1 MINPGKE
8 MSMLSMYSSRWD
20 MGPWVLFRKTPLR
33 QATCSDSDWRV
44 LQSPNRI
51 KFQQIRELILHLHF
65 TPILDDNWLPSSEAS
80 TSSPTP
86 SPRASRRC
94 PRSPSTGSSP
104 SPRGWRTSPHQSQ
117 ELLNSILTSILIL
130 IQVHGEGPVLRQ
142 DGQEVPQPSR
152 LRR

>member
-1 MINPGKE
+1 
-8 MSMLSMYSSRWD
+8 MLSMYSSRWD
-20 MGPWVLFRKTPLR
+20 MGPWVLFRKTPFR
-33 QATCSDSDWRV
+33 QATCNDSDREYSKV
-44 LQSPNRI
+44 PTKQNLG
-51 KFQQIRELILHLHF
+51 KFEPISHSHF

-86 SPRASRRC
+86 RASRRC
-94 PRSPSTGSSP
+94 PQSPFTGSSP

-142 DGQEVPQPSR
+142 DGQEVPQPS
-152 LRR
+152 